1 MQTDLKNKLQSV
13 LDELPD
19 PRGGLPD
26 SVFNFV
32 RKITPLINVDLL
44 IQEKPGRTLLTW
56 REDEYGKGWHV
67 PGGIIRF
74 FERAADRITVV
85 AAQELG
91 TRVIAEES
99 PCHTLELLVP
109 RGHFISLLY
118 RCRLVGDLPC
128 PKGFSSNGGP
138 RHGAIAW
145 IDGIPND
152 LYPVHAPYQSWL
164 KIPGR

>member
-1 MQTDLKNKLQSV
+1 MRTDLASKLQSV

-19 PRGGLPD
+19 PRAGLPD
-26 SVFNFV
+26 AVFDFV
-32 RKITPLINVDLL
+32 RKITPLTNVDLL
-44 IQEKPGRTLLTW
+44 IQEKPGRTLMTW

-74 FERAADRITVV
+74 FERAADRIAAV
-85 AAQELG
+85 ADQELS
-91 TRVIAEES
+91 TKVIADAS

-118 RCRLVGDLPC
+118 RCRLVGNVSLAKRLSADQSPY
-128 PKGFSSNGGP
+128 
-138 RHGAIAW
+138 HGAIAW

-152 LYPVHAPYQSWL
+152 LYPVHVPYRSWL
-164 KIPGR
+164 GAST